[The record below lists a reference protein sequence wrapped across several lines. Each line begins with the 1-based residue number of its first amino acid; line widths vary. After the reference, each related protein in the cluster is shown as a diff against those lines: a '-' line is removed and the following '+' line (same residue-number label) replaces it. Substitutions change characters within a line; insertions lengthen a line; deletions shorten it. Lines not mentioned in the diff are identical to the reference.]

1 MAETTF
7 HLHRC
12 MALDGVGAKRIAGIT
27 SDSVIIRLLAP
38 RARFSLRLD
47 PGLLPTTARVAG
59 FTLDMVVNRRM
70 ATGEKAAMRLGPDE
84 WLLSGTEGEAA
95 QIAVDVGAALAG
107 LHHGLVDVG
116 HHYVALSVSGP
127 RAADVVNS
135 GCPLDLSPAAF
146 PAGSATRTLLG
157 KAEVVLAK
165 TDDVP
170 AFEVA
175 CGRSFAAYVHDFL
188 LEAARELGVR
198 P

>member
-1 MAETTF
+1 MAETGHPGT
-7 HLHRC
+7 RR
-12 MALDGVGAKRIAGIT
+12 MALAEIVDVASG
-27 SDSVIIRLLAP
+27 SVVIQPLPP

-47 PGLLPTTARVAG
+47 PALLATTGPIAGL
-59 FTLDMVVNRRM
+59 TLDMAINRRT
-70 ATGEKAAMRLGPDE
+70 ASGGRAALRLGPDE
-84 WLLSGTEGEAA
+84 WLLSGTEREAA

-127 RAADVVNS
+127 RAADAINS